1 MNLRYLNLFFIAL
14 VALTACGSEP
24 EPPRMDRRFLAGD
37 YLEQE
42 KTNLLANVD
51 GEVLD
56 QYEWTFGEQKV
67 FTILSRERDPET
79 SFQGI
84 YLRQYDLSGQHAAL
98 LWTYQDSLS
107 CAAAGAVDVTDL
119 SPELRPVRIREN
131 APEGFVLAYDLACRS
146 EEAGRN
152 VIVVDAASGTPSV
165 RLSGTNGS
173 VDEAEGLHGLPAV
186 MRERLVAMLLR

>member
-1 MNLRYLNLFFIAL
+1 
-14 VALTACGSEP
+14 
-24 EPPRMDRRFLAGD
+24 MDRRFLAGD

-42 KTNLLANVD
+42 KTNLLKGVN

-56 QYEWTFGEQKV
+56 QYEWAFGEQKV
-67 FTILSRERDPET
+67 FTILSREQDPET

-119 SPELRPVRIREN
+119 SPKLRPVRIRGD

-152 VIVVDAASGTPSV
+152 VVVVDAASGTPSV

-173 VDEAEGLHGLPAV
+173 VAEAEGLHDLPAPL
-186 MRERLVAMLLR
+186 REQLVAMLLR